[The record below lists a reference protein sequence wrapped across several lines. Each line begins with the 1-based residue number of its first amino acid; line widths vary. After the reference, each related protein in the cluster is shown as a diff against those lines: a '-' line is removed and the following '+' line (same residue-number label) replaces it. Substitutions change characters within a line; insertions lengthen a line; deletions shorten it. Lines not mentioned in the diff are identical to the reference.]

1 MLVPTPA
8 GSGIL
13 RRSSLLD
20 MQIEK
25 KDLPKGL
32 AEFKIIIDTEEFES
46 YHAKAFAVI
55 QQSVEIDGYR
65 KGNAPENMV
74 VKKYGD
80 MVILEEMA
88 NLALR
93 KAYVQ
98 AVDEHK
104 INPISEPTVTITK
117 IAKGNP
123 LELTITVPV
132 MPELVLPAYKNV
144 AKQVVNDGEKIEVT
158 DKDIEDVL
166 EELRKGRAKE
176 REHAGRG
183 AKSDEDVVSQQ
194 ASTNSHNHDGHD
206 HSTHDHSSHDN
217 IHKEVKEGEDAPREA
232 VSEVGKPEIV
242 LPDLDD
248 DFAKSFGDSFTS
260 LVDLKAKVTENLKLE
275 KEQKLREKRRSAIM
289 EKLVAQTTAE
299 LPDILVEGELNNMLA
314 QMKAD
319 ITRFGGTWAEYLTHT
334 KKTED
339 EIKKDWVTDA
349 HKRAMS
355 QLILHKIA
363 QAEKLS
369 ATQEEVEVE
378 LVRLLATVQDAD
390 EERAKAY
397 LYQALTNDKV
407 LKFLESTEA

>member
-1 MLVPTPA
+1 MK
-8 GSGIL
+8 
-13 RRSSLLD
+13 
-20 MQIEK
+20 IEK
-25 KDLPKGL
+25 KELPKGL
-32 AEFKIIIDTEEFES
+32 VEFKIIVDVEEFES
-46 YHAKAFAVI
+46 FHTKAFSEI
-55 QQSVEIDGYR
+55 QKSVEVDGFR
-65 KGNAPENMV
+65 KGSAPEALV
-74 VKKYGD
+74 VKKYGE

-98 AVDEHK
+98 AIDEHK
-104 INPISEPTVTITK
+104 INPISEPQVSITK

-132 MPELVLPAYKNV
+132 MPEITLPAYSKI
-144 AKQVVNDGEKIEVT
+144 AKDVVNDGETIVVT

-176 REHAGRG
+176 HEHAGH
-183 AKSDEDVVSQQ
+183 D
-194 ASTNSHNHDGHD
+194 HNHDHAD
-206 HSTHDHSSHDN
+206 HDHSSHNHDHDHDEHADVKKVGEVTEN
-217 IHKEVKEGEDAPREA
+217 KEVKT
-232 VSEVGKPEIV
+232 EVV
-242 LPDLDD
+242 LPELND

-260 LVDLKAKVTENLKLE
+260 LVDLKSKVSENLKLE

-289 EKLVAQTTAE
+289 EKLVAETKAD
-299 LPDILVEGELNNMLA
+299 LPDVMIESELNNMLH

-319 ITRFGGTWAEYLTHT
+319 ITRFGGTWEEYLTHS
-334 KKTED
+334 KKTEED
-339 EIKKDWVTDA
+339 IKKDWVSDA

-355 QLILHKIA
+355 QLILHKIG
-363 QAEKLS
+363 QAEKLM
-369 ATQEEVEVE
+369 ATEQEVEVE

-407 LKFLESTEA
+407 LKFLEESK